1 MGEDDVETK
10 NTCEGWYMCNV
21 ADVSNHS
28 FNTKGFCHHLL
39 EKGNKEAK
47 LRTKTL
53 KWYINKGE
61 KDDKKT

>member
-10 NTCEGWYMCNV
+10 NTCEGWYMCNANV
-21 ADVSNHS
+21 RNHS
-28 FNTKGFCHHLL
+28 LTTKGFCHHLL
-39 EKGNKEAK
+39 EKGNKEPK